1 MTEDGTTTDGEP
13 IRVLIA
19 DDQRMVRMGIGM
31 MIGAEHDMTV
41 VGEAEDGTEAVA
53 LAAELRP
60 DVVLMDVRMPGKDG
74 ITATREIVDAGTAGA
89 VVIVTTFDDEE
100 YLLDGVRA
108 GAFGFLLKDAGA
120 DLLAAGVRSAH
131 AGDTLIAPSMTR
143 SLLEDRLRADVGAA
157 AGPAGTGP
165 GTDGAA
171 VSPAAAAALGAL
183 SPREQDVLAALA
195 RGASNAEIA
204 KELWV
209 SEATVKT
216 HLSSILMKTGTVSRV
231 QAAVFAY
238 ESGFVRPG
246 WLGVG

>member
-1 MTEDGTTTDGEP
+1 MTEDGSAT

-19 DDQRMVRMGIGM
+19 DDQRMVRMGLGM
-31 MIGAEHDMTV
+31 MIGAEPDMTV
-41 VGEAEDGTEAVA
+41 VGEAEDGAQA
-53 LAAELRP
+53 IAMAAELRP
-60 DVVLMDVRMPGKDG
+60 DVVLMDIRMPGTDG
-74 ITATREIVDAGTAGA
+74 ITATRSIVDTGTAGA

-100 YLLDGVRA
+100 YLLEGVRA

-120 DLLAAGVRSAH
+120 DLLAAGVRSAF

-143 SLLEDRLRADVGAA
+143 SLLEGRLRADVGEAVA
-157 AGPAGTGP
+157 TGAP
-165 GTDGAA
+165 
-171 VSPAAAAALGAL
+171 VSPAAASALAAL

-195 RGASNAEIA
+195 RGASNADIA

-216 HLSSILMKTGTVSRV
+216 HLSSILAKTGTASRV

-246 WLGVG
+246 WLSAS